1 MAHFSIQKKREHYRK
16 QGVFHT
22 NKDLAQKIK
31 ERLEAYT
38 DQPITEIVD
47 LCVGGGGLL
56 EPFSDDIAKFGC
68 DIEAEFVE
76 YTREN
81 QNGDFRV
88 ASIFNEPFGDKQ
100 FTHIV
105 SNYPFS
111 IKGDGQE
118 MTSKYAGIY
127 PYQLANTLDSSFVLA
142 NLKALADNGTLV
154 LISSNGLL
162 YRGNKEALF
171 RKYLLEKNLIEHLES
186 IPADKHF
193 DDTKIE
199 TTLMVL
205 KKNRTKD
212 TFTAHNTQDNFTQE
226 INRHD
231 ILAQGDSYC
240 LNVTSLAYKPTEQ
253 EHKSEAEIEAEFNA
267 HAMEVLETSLNNI
280 ETTIKIYRAMAR
292 VDIRQPA
299 YFKEYLER
307 ANAII
312 TEALGELGDNGKAT
326 TQAH

>member
-1 MAHFSIQKKREHYRK
+1 MAHFSIQKKRDQYRK
-16 QGVFHT
+16 QGIFHT
-22 NKDLAQKIK
+22 NKDLAQKVK
-31 ERLEAYT
+31 ERLEQYT
-38 DQPITEIVD
+38 NQPITEIVD

-56 EPFSDDIAKFGC
+56 EPFSDDVAKFGC
-68 DIEAEFVE
+68 DIENEFVE

-81 QNGDFRV
+81 QKGDFRV
-88 ASIFNEPFGDKQ
+88 ASIFTEPFGDKQ

-105 SNYPFS
+105 GNYPFS
-111 IKGDGQE
+111 IKGDGAE
-118 MTSKYAGIY
+118 MTSKYGGIY

-142 NLKALADNGTLV
+142 NLKALKYNGTLV

-162 YRGNKEALF
+162 YRGNKESLF

-212 TFTAHNTQDNFTQE
+212 TFTAHNTQENYTQE

-240 LNVTSLAYKPTEQ
+240 LSVSTLAMKPQEQ
-253 EHKSEAEIEAEFNA
+253 DTRTEAEIELEFNA
-267 HAMEVLETSLNNI
+267 NEREILESGLKNI
-280 ETTIKIYRAMAR
+280 STTIKMYKLMSSL
-292 VDIRQPA
+292 DIRQTA
-299 YFKEYLER
+299 YYKEYLER

-312 TEALGELGDNGKAT
+312 TEALNDL
-326 TQAH
+326 

>member
-1 MAHFSIQKKREHYRK
+1 MAHFSIQKKRDHYRK
-16 QGVFHT
+16 QGIFHT
-22 NKDLAQKIK
+22 NKDLAQKVK

-56 EPFSDDIAKFGC
+56 EPFSDDIEKFGC
-68 DIEAEFVE
+68 DIEAEFIE
-76 YTREN
+76 YTQEN
-81 QNGDFRV
+81 QKGDFRV
-88 ASIFNEPFGDKQ
+88 GSIFTEPFGDKQ

-105 SNYPFS
+105 GNYPFS
-111 IKGDGQE
+111 IKGDGAE

-142 NLKALADNGTLV
+142 NLKALKYNGTLV

-212 TFTAHNTQDNFTQE
+212 TFTAHNTLDNYTAE

-231 ILAQGDSYC
+231 ILASESYC
-240 LNVTSLAYKPTEQ
+240 LSVSSLAVKPQEI
-253 EHKSEAEIEAEFNA
+253 EHKREAEIEAEFNA
-267 HAMEVLETSLNNI
+267 HAREILETSLKHI
-280 ETTIKIYRAMAR
+280 ETTIEIYRVMATL
-292 VDIRQPA
+292 DIRQPA
-299 YFKEYLER
+299 YYKEYLER

-312 TEALGELGDNGKAT
+312 TKALGEL
-326 TQAH
+326 Q

>member
-1 MAHFSIQKKREHYRK
+1 MAHFSIQKKRDQFRK
-16 QGVFHT
+16 QGIFHT
-22 NKDLAQKIK
+22 NKDLAQKVK
-31 ERLEAYT
+31 ERLEQYT

-56 EPFSDDIAKFGC
+56 EPFSDDVAKFGC
-68 DIEAEFVE
+68 DIESEFVE

-81 QNGDFRV
+81 QKGDFRV
-88 ASIFNEPFGDKQ
+88 ASIFTEPFGDKK

-105 SNYPFS
+105 GNYPFS
-111 IKGDGQE
+111 IKGDGAE
-118 MTSKYAGIY
+118 MTSKYGGIY

-142 NLKALADNGTLV
+142 NLKALKYNGTLV

-162 YRGNKEALF
+162 YRGNKESLF

-212 TFTAHNTQDNFTQE
+212 TFTAHNTQDNYTQE

-240 LNVTSLAYKPTEQ
+240 LSVSTLAMKPQEQ
-253 EHKSEAEIEAEFNA
+253 DTRTEAEKELEFNTNA
-267 HAMEVLETSLNNI
+267 REILESGLKNI
-280 ETTIKIYRAMAR
+280 STTIEMYKLMSSL
-292 VDIRQPA
+292 DIRQTA
-299 YFKEYLER
+299 YYKEYIER

-312 TEALGELGDNGKAT
+312 TEALKDL
-326 TQAH
+326 

>member
-1 MAHFSIQKKREHYRK
+1 MAHFSIQKKRDQYRK
-16 QGVFHT
+16 QGIFHT
-22 NKDLAQKIK
+22 NKDLAQKVK
-31 ERLEAYT
+31 ERLEQYT
-38 DQPITEIVD
+38 DQPITEIAD

-68 DIEAEFVE
+68 DIESEFVE

-81 QNGDFRV
+81 QKGDFRV
-88 ASIFNEPFGDKQ
+88 ASIFTEPFGDKK

-105 SNYPFS
+105 GNYPFS
-111 IKGDGQE
+111 IRGNGIE
-118 MTSKYAGIY
+118 MTSKYGGIY

-142 NLKALADNGTLV
+142 NLKALKYNGTLV

-162 YRGNKEALF
+162 YRGNKESLF

-186 IPADKHF
+186 IPAGKHF

-212 TFTAHNTQDNFTQE
+212 TFTAHNTQDNYTQE

-240 LNVTSLAYKPTEQ
+240 LSVSTLAMKPKEQ
-253 EHKSEAEIEAEFNA
+253 EYKSEAEIELEFNA
-267 HAMEVLETSLNNI
+267 NARKILESGLKNI
-280 ETTIKIYRAMAR
+280 STTIKMYKLMSSL
-292 VDIRQPA
+292 DIRQTA
-299 YFKEYLER
+299 YYKEYIER

-312 TEALGELGDNGKAT
+312 TEALKDL
-326 TQAH
+326 

>member
-1 MAHFSIQKKREHYRK
+1 MAHFSIQKKRDQYRK
-16 QGVFHT
+16 QGIFHT
-22 NKDLAQKIK
+22 NKDLAQKVK
-31 ERLEAYT
+31 ERLEQYT

-56 EPFSDDIAKFGC
+56 EPFSDDVAKFGC
-68 DIEAEFVE
+68 DIESEFVE

-81 QNGDFRV
+81 QKGDFRV
-88 ASIFNEPFGDKQ
+88 ASIFTEPFGDKK

-105 SNYPFS
+105 GNYPFS
-111 IKGDGQE
+111 IKGDGAE
-118 MTSKYAGIY
+118 MTSKYGGIY

-142 NLKALADNGTLV
+142 NLKALKYNGTLV

-162 YRGNKEALF
+162 YRGNKETLF

-212 TFTAHNTQDNFTQE
+212 TFTAHNTQENYTQE

-240 LNVTSLAYKPTEQ
+240 LSVSTLAMKPPEQ
-253 EHKSEAEIEAEFNA
+253 EYKSEAEIELEFNA
-267 HAMEVLETSLNNI
+267 NAREILESGLKNI
-280 ETTIKIYRAMAR
+280 STTIKYYKLMSSL
-292 VDIRQPA
+292 DIRQTA
-299 YFKEYLER
+299 YYKEYIER
-307 ANAII
+307 ANVII
-312 TEALGELGDNGKAT
+312 TEALKDL
-326 TQAH
+326 

>member
-1 MAHFSIQKKREHYRK
+1 MAHFSIQKKRDQYRK
-16 QGVFHT
+16 QGIFHT
-22 NKDLAQKIK
+22 NKDLAQKVK

-56 EPFSDDIAKFGC
+56 EPFSDDVAKFGC
-68 DIEAEFVE
+68 DIESEFIE

-81 QNGDFRV
+81 QKGDFRV
-88 ASIFNEPFGDKQ
+88 ASIFTEPFGDKR

-105 SNYPFS
+105 GNYPFS
-111 IKGDGQE
+111 IKGYGAE
-118 MTSKYAGIY
+118 MTSKYGGIY

-142 NLKALADNGTLV
+142 NLKALKYNGTLV

-162 YRGNKEALF
+162 YRGNKETLF

-205 KKNRTKD
+205 KKNRIKD
-212 TFTAHNTQDNFTQE
+212 TFTAHNTQENYTQE

-240 LNVTSLAYKPTEQ
+240 LSVSTLAMKPVEQ
-253 EHKSEAEIEAEFNA
+253 DTRTEAEIELEFNA
-267 HAMEVLETSLNNI
+267 NEREILESRLKNI
-280 ETTIKIYRAMAR
+280 STTIEMYKLMSSL
-292 VDIRQPA
+292 DIRQTA
-299 YFKEYLER
+299 YYKEYLER

-312 TEALGELGDNGKAT
+312 TEALKDL
-326 TQAH
+326 

>member
-1 MAHFSIQKKREHYRK
+1 MAHFSIQKKRDQYRK
-16 QGVFHT
+16 QGIFHT
-22 NKDLAQKIK
+22 NQDLAQKVK

-56 EPFSDDIAKFGC
+56 EPFGDDIAKFGC
-68 DIEAEFVE
+68 DIESEFVE

-81 QNGDFRV
+81 QKGDFRV
-88 ASIFNEPFGDKQ
+88 ASIFDEPFGDKR

-105 SNYPFS
+105 GNYPFS
-111 IKGDGQE
+111 IKGNGAE
-118 MTSKYAGIY
+118 MTSKYGGIY

-142 NLKALADNGTLV
+142 NIKALADNGTLV

-193 DDTKIE
+193 DDTKVE

-212 TFTAHNTQDNFTQE
+212 TFTAHNTQDDYTQE

-231 ILAQGDSYC
+231 ILASESYC
-240 LNVTSLAYKPTEQ
+240 LSVGSIAVKPQEI

-267 HAMEVLETSLNNI
+267 HAREVLESSLQNI
-280 ETTIKIYRAMAR
+280 ETTIKIYKVMSSL
-292 VDIRQPA
+292 DIRQPA
-299 YFKEYLER
+299 YYREYLER

-312 TEALGELGDNGKAT
+312 TQALNDL
-326 TQAH
+326 

>member
-1 MAHFSIQKKREHYRK
+1 MAHFSIQKKRDQYRK
-16 QGVFHT
+16 QGIFHT
-22 NKDLAQKIK
+22 NKDLAQKVK
-31 ERLEAYT
+31 ERLEQYT

-56 EPFSDDIAKFGC
+56 EPFSDDVAKFGC
-68 DIEAEFVE
+68 DIESEFVE

-81 QNGDFRV
+81 QKGDFRV
-88 ASIFNEPFGDKQ
+88 ASIFTEPFGDKK

-105 SNYPFS
+105 GNYPFS
-111 IKGDGQE
+111 IKGNGIE
-118 MTSKYAGIY
+118 MTSKYGGIY

-142 NLKALADNGTLV
+142 NLKALKYNGTLV

-162 YRGNKEALF
+162 YRGNKESLF

-212 TFTAHNTQDNFTQE
+212 TFTAHNTQDNYTQE

-231 ILAQGDSYC
+231 ILVQGDSYC
-240 LNVTSLAYKPTEQ
+240 LSVSTLAMKPPEQ
-253 EHKSEAEIEAEFNA
+253 EHKSEAEIELEFNA
-267 HAMEVLETSLNNI
+267 NAREILESGLKDI
-280 ETTIKIYRAMAR
+280 STTIKMYKLMSSL
-292 VDIRQPA
+292 DIRQTA
-299 YFKEYLER
+299 YYKEYIER

-312 TEALGELGDNGKAT
+312 TEALKDL
-326 TQAH
+326 

>member
-1 MAHFSIQKKREHYRK
+1 MAHFSIKKKRDQYRK
-16 QGVFHT
+16 QGIFHT
-22 NKDLAQKIK
+22 NKDLAQKVK

-68 DIEAEFVE
+68 DIESEFVE

-81 QNGDFRV
+81 QKGDFRV

-105 SNYPFS
+105 GNYPFS
-111 IKGDGQE
+111 IKGDGAE
-118 MTSKYAGIY
+118 MTSKYGGIY
-127 PYQLANTLDSSFVLA
+127 PYQLANILDSSFVLA

-186 IPADKHF
+186 IPVDKHF
-193 DDTKIE
+193 DDTKVE

-212 TFTAHNTQDNFTQE
+212 TFTAHNTQDNYTQE

-231 ILAQGDSYC
+231 ILASESYC
-240 LNVTSLAYKPTEQ
+240 LSVNSLAFKPKEK
-253 EHKSEAEIEAEFNA
+253 EHKGEAEIEAEFNA
-267 HAMEVLETSLNNI
+267 HAREVLESSLQNI
-280 ETTIKIYRAMAR
+280 ETTIKIYKVMSSI
-292 VDIRQPA
+292 DIRQPA
-299 YFKEYLER
+299 YYREYLER

-312 TEALGELGDNGKAT
+312 TEALGGL
-326 TQAH
+326 Q

>member
-1 MAHFSIQKKREHYRK
+1 MAHFSIQKKRDHYRK
-16 QGVFHT
+16 QGIFHT
-22 NKDLAQKIK
+22 NKDLAQKVK

-56 EPFSDDIAKFGC
+56 EPFSDDIAKYGC
-68 DIEAEFVE
+68 EIEAEFIE

-81 QNGDFRV
+81 QKGDFRV
-88 ASIFNEPFGDKQ
+88 GSIFTEPFGDKQ

-105 SNYPFS
+105 GNYPFS
-111 IKGDGQE
+111 IKGNGAD

-142 NLKALADNGTLV
+142 NLKALKYNGTLV

-186 IPADKHF
+186 IPEDKNF
-193 DDTKIE
+193 DDTKVE
-199 TTLMVL
+199 TTLIVL

-212 TFTAHNTQDNFTQE
+212 TFTAHNTLDNYTAE

-231 ILAQGDSYC
+231 ILANDSTYN
-240 LNVTSLAYKPTEQ
+240 LAVNKLAYKPTEQ
-253 EHKSEAEIEAEFNA
+253 EYKSEAEIEAEFNE
-267 HAMEVLETSLNNI
+267 HAREVLETSLKHI
-280 ETTIKIYRAMAR
+280 ETTIEIYRAMASI
-292 VDIRQPA
+292 DIRQPA

-307 ANAII
+307 ANGII
-312 TEALGELGDNGKAT
+312 TKALGEL
-326 TQAH
+326 Q

>member
-1 MAHFSIQKKREHYRK
+1 MAHFSTQKKREQYRK
-16 QGVFHT
+16 QGIFHT
-22 NKDLAQKIK
+22 NKDLAQKVK
-31 ERLEAYT
+31 ERLEQYT

-56 EPFSDDIAKFGC
+56 EPFSDDVAKFGC
-68 DIEAEFVE
+68 DIESEFIE

-81 QNGDFRV
+81 QKGDFRV
-88 ASIFNEPFGDKQ
+88 ASIFTEPFGDKK

-105 SNYPFS
+105 GNYPFS
-111 IKGDGQE
+111 IKGNGIE
-118 MTSKYAGIY
+118 MTSKYGGIY

-142 NLKALADNGTLV
+142 NLKALKYNGTLV

-162 YRGNKEALF
+162 YRGNKETLF

-186 IPADKHF
+186 IPAGKHF

-212 TFTAHNTQDNFTQE
+212 TFTAHNTQENYTQE

-240 LNVTSLAYKPTEQ
+240 LSVSTLAMKPKEQ
-253 EHKSEAEIEAEFNA
+253 EHKSEAEIELEFNA
-267 HAMEVLETSLNNI
+267 NVREILESGLKNI
-280 ETTIKIYRAMAR
+280 STTIKIYKLMSSL
-292 VDIRQPA
+292 DIRQTA
-299 YFKEYLER
+299 YYKEYIER

-312 TEALGELGDNGKAT
+312 TEALKDLGEW
-326 TQAH
+326 QSP

>member
-1 MAHFSIQKKREHYRK
+1 MGHFSLKNKHKQYRK
-16 QGVFHT
+16 QGIYHT

-68 DIEAEFVE
+68 DIESEFVE

-81 QNGDFRV
+81 QKGDFRV
-88 ASIFNEPFGDKQ
+88 ASIFNEPFGDKR

-105 SNYPFS
+105 GNYPFS
-111 IKGDGQE
+111 IKGNGAE
-118 MTSKYAGIY
+118 MTSKYGGTY
-127 PYQLANTLDSSFVLA
+127 PYQLANILDSSFVLA

-162 YRGNKEALF
+162 YRGKKEALF

-193 DDTKIE
+193 DDTKVE

-212 TFTAHNTQDNFTQE
+212 TFTAHNTKDNYTQE

-231 ILAQGDSYC
+231 ILSQGDSYC
-240 LNVTSLAYKPTEQ
+240 LSVDSLAVKPQ
-253 EHKSEAEIEAEFNA
+253 EIEYKSEAEIEAEFNA
-267 HAMEVLETSLNNI
+267 HAREVLESSLKQI
-280 ETTIKIYRAMAR
+280 ETTIEIYRVMASI
-292 VDIRQPA
+292 DIRQPA
-299 YFKEYLER
+299 YFKEYIER

-312 TEALGELGDNGKAT
+312 TKALGEL
-326 TQAH
+326 Q

>member
-1 MAHFSIQKKREHYRK
+1 MAHFSIQKKRDKYRK
-16 QGVFHT
+16 QGIFHT
-22 NKDLAQKIK
+22 NQDLAQKVK

-68 DIEAEFVE
+68 DIESEFVE

-81 QNGDFRV
+81 QKGDFRV
-88 ASIFNEPFGDKQ
+88 GSIFTEPFGDKQ

-105 SNYPFS
+105 GNYPFS
-111 IKGDGQE
+111 IKGNGAE

-162 YRGNKEALF
+162 YRGNKEVLF

-193 DDTKIE
+193 DDTKVE

-212 TFTAHNTQDNFTQE
+212 TFTAHNTQDDYTQE

-231 ILAQGDSYC
+231 ILASESYC
-240 LNVTSLAYKPTEQ
+240 LSVGSLAVKPQEQ

-267 HAMEVLETSLNNI
+267 HAREVLESSLQNI
-280 ETTIKIYRAMAR
+280 ETTIKIYKVMSSL
-292 VDIRQPA
+292 DIRQPA
-299 YFKEYLER
+299 YYMEYLER

-312 TEALGELGDNGKAT
+312 TEALKDL
-326 TQAH
+326 

>member
-1 MAHFSIQKKREHYRK
+1 MTHFSIQKKCDQYRK
-16 QGVFHT
+16 LGIFHT
-22 NKDLAQKIK
+22 NKDLAQKVK

-68 DIEAEFVE
+68 DIESEFVE

-81 QNGDFRV
+81 QKGDFRV
-88 ASIFNEPFGDKQ
+88 ASIFTEPFGDKQ

-105 SNYPFS
+105 GNYPFS
-111 IKGDGQE
+111 IKGNGAE
-118 MTSKYAGIY
+118 MTSKYGGIY

-142 NLKALADNGTLV
+142 NLKALKYNGTLV

-212 TFTAHNTQDNFTQE
+212 T
-226 INRHD
+226 
-231 ILAQGDSYC
+231 
-240 LNVTSLAYKPTEQ
+240 
-253 EHKSEAEIEAEFNA
+253 
-267 HAMEVLETSLNNI
+267 
-280 ETTIKIYRAMAR
+280 
-292 VDIRQPA
+292 
-299 YFKEYLER
+299 ER

-312 TEALGELGDNGKAT
+312 TEALKGFRG
-326 TQAH
+326 

>member
-1 MAHFSIQKKREHYRK
+1 MAHFSIQKKRDQYRK
-16 QGVFHT
+16 QGIFHT
-22 NKDLAQKIK
+22 NKDLAQKVK
-31 ERLEAYT
+31 ERLEQYT

-56 EPFSDDIAKFGC
+56 EPFSDDVAKFGC
-68 DIEAEFVE
+68 DIESEFIE
-76 YTREN
+76 YTQEN

-88 ASIFNEPFGDKQ
+88 ASIFTEPFGDKK

-105 SNYPFS
+105 GNYPFS
-111 IKGDGQE
+111 IKGNGIE
-118 MTSKYAGIY
+118 MTSKYGGIY

-162 YRGNKEALF
+162 YRGNKESLF

-186 IPADKHF
+186 IPEDKHF

-231 ILAQGDSYC
+231 ILAQGDRY
-240 LNVTSLAYKPTEQ
+240 NLAVNTLAMKPQEQ
-253 EHKSEAEIEAEFNA
+253 EYKSEAEIELEFNENA
-267 HAMEVLETSLNNI
+267 REVLESSLKNI
-280 ETTIKIYRAMAR
+280 ETTIKIYKVMSSL
-292 VDIRQPA
+292 DIRQPA
-299 YFKEYLER
+299 YYREYLER

-312 TEALGELGDNGKAT
+312 TEALKDL
-326 TQAH
+326 

>member
-1 MAHFSIQKKREHYRK
+1 MAYFSIQKKRDQYRK
-16 QGVFHT
+16 QGIFHT

-31 ERLEAYT
+31 ERLEQYT

-68 DIEAEFVE
+68 DIESEFVE
-76 YTREN
+76 YTRDN

-88 ASIFNEPFGDKQ
+88 ASIFTEPFGDKK

-105 SNYPFS
+105 GNYPFS
-111 IKGDGQE
+111 IKGDGAE
-118 MTSKYAGIY
+118 MTSKYGGIY

-142 NLKALADNGTLV
+142 NLKALKYNGTLV

-162 YRGNKEALF
+162 YRGNKETLF

-212 TFTAHNTQDNFTQE
+212 TFTAHNTQENYTQE

-240 LNVTSLAYKPTEQ
+240 LSVSTLAMKPKEQ
-253 EHKSEAEIEAEFNA
+253 EYKSEAEIKLEFNA
-267 HAMEVLETSLNNI
+267 NARKILESGLKNI
-280 ETTIKIYRAMAR
+280 STTIEMYKLMSSL
-292 VDIRQPA
+292 DIRQLA
-299 YFKEYLER
+299 YYKEYLER
-307 ANAII
+307 ANVII
-312 TEALGELGDNGKAT
+312 TEALKDL
-326 TQAH
+326 

>member
-1 MAHFSIQKKREHYRK
+1 MAHFSIQKKRDQYRK
-16 QGVFHT
+16 QGIFHT
-22 NKDLAQKIK
+22 NQDLAQKVK

-68 DIEAEFVE
+68 DIESEFVE

-81 QNGDFRV
+81 QKGDFRV
-88 ASIFNEPFGDKQ
+88 ASIFAEPFGDKR

-105 SNYPFS
+105 GNYPFS
-111 IKGDGQE
+111 IKGNGAE
-118 MTSKYAGIY
+118 MTSKYGGIY

-193 DDTKIE
+193 DDTKVE

-212 TFTAHNTQDNFTQE
+212 TFTAHNTQDDYTQE

-231 ILAQGDSYC
+231 ILASESYC
-240 LNVTSLAYKPTEQ
+240 LSVNSLAVKPQEI
-253 EHKSEAEIEAEFNA
+253 EHKS
-267 HAMEVLETSLNNI
+267 
-280 ETTIKIYRAMAR
+280 
-292 VDIRQPA
+292 
-299 YFKEYLER
+299 
-307 ANAII
+307 
-312 TEALGELGDNGKAT
+312 
-326 TQAH
+326 

>member
-1 MAHFSIQKKREHYRK
+1 MAHFSIQKKRDHYRK
-16 QGVFHT
+16 QGIFHT
-22 NKDLAQKIK
+22 NKDLAQRVK

-56 EPFSDDIAKFGC
+56 EPFSDDIAKYGC
-68 DIEAEFVE
+68 DIEAEFIE
-76 YTREN
+76 YTRET

-88 ASIFNEPFGDKQ
+88 GSIFTEPFGDKQ

-105 SNYPFS
+105 GNYPFS
-111 IKGDGQE
+111 IKGNGQD

-154 LISSNGLL
+154 LISNNGLL

-212 TFTAHNTQDNFTQE
+212 TFTAHNTQDNYTQE

-231 ILAQGDSYC
+231 ILASESYY
-240 LNVTSLAYKPTEQ
+240 LNVNILAVKPQEI
-253 EHKSEAEIEAEFNA
+253 EHKSEDEIEAEFNA
-267 HAMEVLETSLNNI
+267 HAREVLESSLQNI
-280 ETTIKIYRAMAR
+280 ETTIKFYKVMSSL
-292 VDIRQPA
+292 DIRQPA
-299 YFKEYLER
+299 YYREYLER
-307 ANAII
+307 VNAII
-312 TEALGELGDNGKAT
+312 TEALGEL
-326 TQAH
+326 Q

>member
-1 MAHFSIQKKREHYRK
+1 MAHFSIKKKRDQYRK
-16 QGVFHT
+16 QGIFHT
-22 NKDLAQKIK
+22 NKVLAQKIK

-68 DIEAEFVE
+68 DIESEFVE

-81 QNGDFRV
+81 QKGDFRV
-88 ASIFNEPFGDKQ
+88 ASIFTEPFGDKR

-105 SNYPFS
+105 GNYPFS
-111 IKGDGQE
+111 IKGDGAE
-118 MTSKYAGIY
+118 MTSKYGGIY
-127 PYQLANTLDSSFVLA
+127 PYQLENILDSSFVLA

-162 YRGNKEALF
+162 YRGKKEALF

-186 IPADKHF
+186 IPADKNF
-193 DDTKIE
+193 DDTKVE

-212 TFTAHNTQDNFTQE
+212 TFTAHNTQDNYTQE

-231 ILAQGDSYC
+231 ILASEGYFLSV
-240 LNVTSLAYKPTEQ
+240 NSLAYKPQEQ

-267 HAMEVLETSLNNI
+267 HAREVLESSLKNI
-280 ETTIKIYRAMAR
+280 ETVIKIYKVMGRI
-292 VDIRQPA
+292 DIRQPA
-299 YFKEYLER
+299 YYREYLER

-312 TEALGELGDNGKAT
+312 TESLGEL
-326 TQAH
+326 Q

>member
-1 MAHFSIQKKREHYRK
+1 MAHFSIQKKRDQYRK
-16 QGVFHT
+16 QGIFHT
-22 NKDLAQKIK
+22 NKDLAQKVK
-31 ERLEAYT
+31 ERLEQYT

-56 EPFSDDIAKFGC
+56 EPFSDSVAKFGC
-68 DIEAEFVE
+68 DIQSEFIE

-81 QNGDFRV
+81 QKGDFRV
-88 ASIFNEPFGDKQ
+88 ASIFTEPFGDRQ
-100 FTHIV
+100 FNHIV
-105 SNYPFS
+105 GNYPFS
-111 IKGDGQE
+111 LKGDGAE
-118 MTSKYAGIY
+118 MTSKYGGIY

-162 YRGNKEALF
+162 YRGNKESLF

-212 TFTAHNTQDNFTQE
+212 TFTAHNTQDDYTQE

-231 ILAQGDSYC
+231 ILASESYC
-240 LNVTSLAYKPTEQ
+240 LSVGTLAVKPQEQ

-267 HAMEVLETSLNNI
+267 HAREVLESSLQNI
-280 ETTIKIYRAMAR
+280 ETTIKIYKVMSSL
-292 VDIRQPA
+292 DIRQPA
-299 YFKEYLER
+299 YYREYLER

-312 TEALGELGDNGKAT
+312 TEALKDI
-326 TQAH
+326 

>member
-1 MAHFSIQKKREHYRK
+1 MAHFSIQKKRDQYRK
-16 QGVFHT
+16 QGIFHT
-22 NKDLAQKIK
+22 NKDLAQKVK
-31 ERLEAYT
+31 ERLEQYT

-56 EPFSDDIAKFGC
+56 EPFSDDVAKFGC
-68 DIEAEFVE
+68 DIESEFVE

-81 QNGDFRV
+81 QKGDFRV
-88 ASIFNEPFGDKQ
+88 ASIFTEPFGDKK

-105 SNYPFS
+105 GNYPFS
-111 IKGDGQE
+111 IKGDGIE
-118 MTSKYAGIY
+118 MTSKYGGIY

-142 NLKALADNGTLV
+142 NLKALKYNGTLV

-162 YRGNKEALF
+162 YRGNKETLF

-212 TFTAHNTQDNFTQE
+212 TFTAHNTQDNYTQE

-231 ILAQGDSYC
+231 ILAQVDSYC
-240 LNVTSLAYKPTEQ
+240 LSVSTLAMKPKEQ
-253 EHKSEAEIEAEFNA
+253 EHKSEAEIELEFNA
-267 HAMEVLETSLNNI
+267 NAREILESGLKNI
-280 ETTIKIYRAMAR
+280 STTIKMYKLMSSL
-292 VDIRQPA
+292 DIRQTA
-299 YFKEYLER
+299 YYKEYIER

-312 TEALGELGDNGKAT
+312 TEALKDL
-326 TQAH
+326 

>member
-1 MAHFSIQKKREHYRK
+1 MAYFSIQKKRDQYRK
-16 QGVFHT
+16 QGIFHT
-22 NKDLAQKIK
+22 NEDLAQKIK
-31 ERLEAYT
+31 ERLEQYT

-68 DIEAEFVE
+68 DIESEFVE
-76 YTREN
+76 YTRDN
-81 QNGDFRV
+81 QNGDFKV
-88 ASIFNEPFGDKQ
+88 ASIFDEPFGDKQ

-111 IKGDGQE
+111 IKGDGAE
-118 MTSKYAGIY
+118 MTSKYGGIY

-142 NLKALADNGTLV
+142 NLKALKYNGTLV

-162 YRGNKEALF
+162 YRGNKETLF

-212 TFTAHNTQDNFTQE
+212 TFTAHNTQENYTQE

-240 LNVTSLAYKPTEQ
+240 LSVSTLAMKPKEQ
-253 EHKSEAEIEAEFNA
+253 EYKSEAEIKLEFNA
-267 HAMEVLETSLNNI
+267 NARKILESGLKNI
-280 ETTIKIYRAMAR
+280 STTIEMYKLMSSL
-292 VDIRQPA
+292 DIRQTA
-299 YFKEYLER
+299 YYKEYIER
-307 ANAII
+307 ANVII
-312 TEALGELGDNGKAT
+312 TEALKDLGG
-326 TQAH
+326 

>member
-1 MAHFSIQKKREHYRK
+1 MAHFSIQKKRDQYRK
-16 QGVFHT
+16 QGIFHT
-22 NKDLAQKIK
+22 NKDLAQKVK
-31 ERLEAYT
+31 ERLEQYT
-38 DQPITEIVD
+38 DQPITEIAD

-56 EPFSDDIAKFGC
+56 EPFSDDVAKFGC
-68 DIEAEFVE
+68 DIESEFVE

-81 QNGDFRV
+81 QKGDFRV
-88 ASIFNEPFGDKQ
+88 ASIFTEPFGDKK

-105 SNYPFS
+105 GNYPFS
-111 IKGDGQE
+111 IKGDGAE
-118 MTSKYAGIY
+118 MTSKYGGIY

-142 NLKALADNGTLV
+142 NLKALKYNGTLV

-162 YRGNKEALF
+162 YRGNKETLF

-212 TFTAHNTQDNFTQE
+212 TFTAYNTQDNYTQE

-240 LNVTSLAYKPTEQ
+240 LSVSTLAMKPQEQ
-253 EHKSEAEIEAEFNA
+253 EYKSEAEIELEFNTNA
-267 HAMEVLETSLNNI
+267 REILESGLKNI
-280 ETTIKIYRAMAR
+280 STTIEMYKLMSSL
-292 VDIRQPA
+292 DIRQVA
-299 YFKEYLER
+299 YYKEYIER
-307 ANAII
+307 ANVII
-312 TEALGELGDNGKAT
+312 TEALKDL
-326 TQAH
+326 

>member
-1 MAHFSIQKKREHYRK
+1 MAHFSIQKKRDQYRK
-16 QGVFHT
+16 QGIFHT
-22 NKDLAQKIK
+22 NKDLAQKVK

-68 DIEAEFVE
+68 DIESEFVE

-81 QNGDFRV
+81 QKGDFRV
-88 ASIFNEPFGDKQ
+88 ASIFAEPFGDKR

-105 SNYPFS
+105 GNYPFS
-111 IKGDGQE
+111 IKGNSAE
-118 MTSKYAGIY
+118 MTSKYGGIY

-193 DDTKIE
+193 DDTKVE

-212 TFTAHNTQDNFTQE
+212 TFTAHNTQDDYTQE

-231 ILAQGDSYC
+231 ILASESYC
-240 LNVTSLAYKPTEQ
+240 LSVNSLAVKPQEQ
-253 EHKSEAEIEAEFNA
+253 EHKSEAEIEAEFNT
-267 HAMEVLETSLNNI
+267 HAREVLESSLKNI
-280 ETTIKIYRAMAR
+280 STTIEIYKVMSKI
-292 VDIRQPA
+292 DIRQPA
-299 YFKEYLER
+299 YYREYLER

-312 TEALGELGDNGKAT
+312 TQALKDIK
-326 TQAH
+326 

>member
-1 MAHFSIQKKREHYRK
+1 MAHFSIQKKRDQYRK
-16 QGVFHT
+16 QGIFHT
-22 NKDLAQKIK
+22 NQDLAQKVK

-68 DIEAEFVE
+68 DIESEFVE

-81 QNGDFRV
+81 QKGDFRV
-88 ASIFNEPFGDKQ
+88 ASIFAEPFGDKR

-105 SNYPFS
+105 GNYPFS
-111 IKGDGQE
+111 IKGNGIE
-118 MTSKYAGIY
+118 MTSKYGGIY

-193 DDTKIE
+193 DDTKVE

-212 TFTAHNTQDNFTQE
+212 TFTAHNTQDDYTQE

-231 ILAQGDSYC
+231 ILASESYC
-240 LNVTSLAYKPTEQ
+240 LSVNSLAVKPQEQ
-253 EHKSEAEIEAEFNA
+253 EHKSEAEFNA
-267 HAMEVLETSLNNI
+267 HAREVLESSLNGI
-280 ETTIKIYRAMAR
+280 STTIEIYKVMSKI
-292 VDIRQPA
+292 DIRQPA
-299 YFKEYLER
+299 YYREYLER

-312 TEALGELGDNGKAT
+312 TEALRDIK
-326 TQAH
+326 

>member
-1 MAHFSIQKKREHYRK
+1 MTHFSIKKKRDQYRK
-16 QGVFHT
+16 KGIFHT

-47 LCVGGGGLL
+47 LCVGGGDLL
-56 EPFSDDIAKFGC
+56 KPFGDNIAKFGC
-68 DIEAEFVE
+68 DIESEFVE

-81 QNGDFRV
+81 QKGDFRV
-88 ASIFNEPFGDKQ
+88 ASIFNEPFGDKR

-105 SNYPFS
+105 GNYPFN
-111 IKGDGQE
+111 IKGDGAK
-118 MTSKYAGIY
+118 MTSKYGGTY
-127 PYQLANTLDSSFVLA
+127 PYRLANTLDSSFVLA

-186 IPADKHF
+186 IPVDKRFF

-212 TFTAHNTQDNFTQE
+212 TFTAHNTQDNYTQE

-231 ILAQGDSYC
+231 ILASESYC
-240 LNVTSLAYKPTEQ
+240 LSVNSLAAKPQEQ
-253 EHKSEAEIEAEFNA
+253 EHKSEAEMEAEFNA
-267 HAMEVLETSLNNI
+267 RAREVLESSLQNI
-280 ETTIKIYRAMAR
+280 ETTIKIYKVMSSL
-292 VDIRQPA
+292 DIRQPA
-299 YFKEYLER
+299 YYREYLER

-312 TEALGELGDNGKAT
+312 TEALKDFGDNGKADK
-326 TQAH
+326 

>member
-1 MAHFSIQKKREHYRK
+1 MAHFSIQKKRDHYRK
-16 QGVFHT
+16 QGIFHT
-22 NKDLAQKIK
+22 NKYLAQKVK

-81 QNGDFRV
+81 QKGDFRV
-88 ASIFNEPFGDKQ
+88 ASIFTEPFGDKQ

-105 SNYPFS
+105 GNYPFS
-111 IKGDGQE
+111 INGNGAE
-118 MTSKYAGIY
+118 MTRKYGGIY
-127 PYQLANTLDSSFVLA
+127 PYQLSNTLDSSFVLA

-186 IPADKHF
+186 IPAGKHF

-212 TFTAHNTQDNFTQE
+212 TFTAHNTLDNYTQE

-231 ILAQGDSYC
+231 ILASESYC
-240 LNVTSLAYKPTEQ
+240 LNVSKLAYKPQEQ
-253 EHKSEAEIEAEFNA
+253 EYKSEAEIEAEFNA
-267 HAMEVLETSLNNI
+267 HAREVLETSLKQI
-280 ETTIKIYRAMAR
+280 EISIKIYKVMSRI
-292 VDIRQPA
+292 DIRQPA
-299 YFKEYLER
+299 YYREYLER

-312 TEALGELGDNGKAT
+312 TEALLEL
-326 TQAH
+326 Q

>member
-1 MAHFSIQKKREHYRK
+1 MAHFSIQKKRDQYRK
-16 QGVFHT
+16 QGIFHT
-22 NKDLAQKIK
+22 NQDLAQKVK

-56 EPFSDDIAKFGC
+56 EPFSDDVAKFGC
-68 DIEAEFVE
+68 DIESEFVE

-81 QNGDFRV
+81 QKGDFRV
-88 ASIFNEPFGDKQ
+88 ASIFDEPFGDKR

-105 SNYPFS
+105 GNYPFS
-111 IKGDGQE
+111 IKGNGIE
-118 MTSKYAGIY
+118 MTSKYGGIY

-162 YRGNKEALF
+162 YRGNKGTLF

-186 IPADKHF
+186 IPSDKHF
-193 DDTKIE
+193 DDTKVE

-212 TFTAHNTQDNFTQE
+212 TFTAHNTQDDYTQE

-231 ILAQGDSYC
+231 ILASESYC
-240 LNVTSLAYKPTEQ
+240 LSVNSLAVKPQEQ
-253 EHKSEAEIEAEFNA
+253 EYKSEAEIEAEFNA
-267 HAMEVLETSLNNI
+267 HEREVLESSLQNI
-280 ETTIKIYRAMAR
+280 ETTIKIYKVMSSL
-292 VDIRQPA
+292 DIRHPA
-299 YFKEYLER
+299 YYREYLER

-312 TEALGELGDNGKAT
+312 TEALKDI
-326 TQAH
+326 

>member
-1 MAHFSIQKKREHYRK
+1 MAYFSIQKKRDQYRK
-16 QGVFHT
+16 QGIFHT

-31 ERLEAYT
+31 ERLEQYT

-68 DIEAEFVE
+68 DIESEFVE
-76 YTREN
+76 YTRDN

-88 ASIFNEPFGDKQ
+88 ASIFTEPFGDKQ

-105 SNYPFS
+105 GNYPFS
-111 IKGDGQE
+111 IKGDGAK
-118 MTSKYAGIY
+118 MTSKYGGIY

-142 NLKALADNGTLV
+142 NLKALKYNGTLV

-162 YRGNKEALF
+162 YRGNKETLF

-212 TFTAHNTQDNFTQE
+212 TFTAHNTQENYTQE

-240 LNVTSLAYKPTEQ
+240 LSVSTLAMKPKEQ
-253 EHKSEAEIEAEFNA
+253 EYKSEAEIKLEFNA
-267 HAMEVLETSLNNI
+267 NARKILESGLKNI
-280 ETTIKIYRAMAR
+280 STTIEMYKLMSSL
-292 VDIRQPA
+292 DIRQTA
-299 YFKEYLER
+299 YYKEYIER
-307 ANAII
+307 ANVII
-312 TEALGELGDNGKAT
+312 TEALKDLGG
-326 TQAH
+326 

>member
-1 MAHFSIQKKREHYRK
+1 MAHFSIQKKRDQYRK
-16 QGVFHT
+16 QGIFHT
-22 NKDLAQKIK
+22 NKDLAQKVK
-31 ERLEAYT
+31 ERLEQYT

-56 EPFSDDIAKFGC
+56 EPFSDDVAKFGC
-68 DIEAEFVE
+68 DIESEFVE

-81 QNGDFRV
+81 QKGDFRV
-88 ASIFNEPFGDKQ
+88 ASIFTEPFGDKQ
-100 FTHIV
+100 FTHIIG
-105 SNYPFS
+105 NYPFS
-111 IKGDGQE
+111 IKGNDIE
-118 MTSKYAGIY
+118 MTSKYGGIY

-142 NLKALADNGTLV
+142 NLKALKYNGTLV

-162 YRGNKEALF
+162 YRGNKESLF

-186 IPADKHF
+186 IPADRHF

-205 KKNRTKD
+205 KKNRTRD
-212 TFTAHNTQDNFTQE
+212 TFTAHNTQDNYTQE

-240 LNVTSLAYKPTEQ
+240 LSVSTLAMKPPKQDTRT
-253 EHKSEAEIEAEFNA
+253 EAEIELEFNTNA
-267 HAMEVLETSLNNI
+267 REILESRLKNI
-280 ETTIKIYRAMAR
+280 STTIEMYKLMSSL
-292 VDIRQPA
+292 DIRQLA
-299 YFKEYLER
+299 YYKEYLER

-312 TEALGELGDNGKAT
+312 TEALKDL
-326 TQAH
+326 

>member
-1 MAHFSIQKKREHYRK
+1 MTHFSIQKIRDHYRK
-16 QGVFHT
+16 QGIFHT
-22 NKDLAQKIK
+22 NKDLAQKVK

-68 DIEAEFVE
+68 DIEAEFIE

-81 QNGDFRV
+81 QKGDFRV
-88 ASIFNEPFGDKQ
+88 GSIFTEPFGDKQ

-105 SNYPFS
+105 GNYPFS
-111 IKGDGQE
+111 IKGNGQE

-142 NLKALADNGTLV
+142 NLKALKYNGTLV
-154 LISSNGLL
+154 LISSSGLL

-212 TFTAHNTQDNFTQE
+212 TFTAHNKLDNYTAE

-231 ILAQGDSYC
+231 ILAQGDSYN
-240 LNVTSLAYKPTEQ
+240 LAVSTLAYKPTEQ

-267 HAMEVLETSLNNI
+267 HAREVLEISLKKI
-280 ETTIKIYRAMAR
+280 EAAIKIYRVMSSI
-292 VDIRQPA
+292 DIRQPA

-312 TEALGELGDNGKAT
+312 TKALGEL
-326 TQAH
+326 Q

>member
-1 MAHFSIQKKREHYRK
+1 MAHFSIQKKRDQYRK
-16 QGVFHT
+16 QGIFHT
-22 NKDLAQKIK
+22 NKDLAQKVK

-68 DIEAEFVE
+68 DIESEFIE

-81 QNGDFRV
+81 QKGDFRV
-88 ASIFNEPFGDKQ
+88 ASIFAEPFGDKR

-105 SNYPFS
+105 GNYPFS
-111 IKGDGQE
+111 IKGDGAE
-118 MTSKYAGIY
+118 MTSKYGGIY
-127 PYQLANTLDSSFVLA
+127 PYQLANTIDSSFVLA

-162 YRGNKEALF
+162 YRGNKESLF

-186 IPADKHF
+186 IPAYKHF
-193 DDTKIE
+193 DDTKVE

-212 TFTAHNTQDNFTQE
+212 TFTAHNTQDDYTQE

-240 LNVTSLAYKPTEQ
+240 LSVNSLAVKPQEI

-267 HAMEVLETSLNNI
+267 HAREVLESSLKGI
-280 ETTIKIYRAMAR
+280 STTIEIYKVMSKL
-292 VDIRQPA
+292 DIRQPA
-299 YFKEYLER
+299 YYKEYLER

-312 TEALGELGDNGKAT
+312 TEALKDL
-326 TQAH
+326 

>member
-1 MAHFSIQKKREHYRK
+1 MAHFSIQKKRDQYRK
-16 QGVFHT
+16 QGIFHT
-22 NKDLAQKIK
+22 NKDLAQKVK

-81 QNGDFRV
+81 QKGDFRV
-88 ASIFNEPFGDKQ
+88 ASIFSEPFGDKQ
-100 FTHIV
+100 FTHIIG
-105 SNYPFS
+105 NYPFS
-111 IKGDGQE
+111 IKGNGVE
-118 MTSKYAGIY
+118 MTSKYGGIY

-142 NLKALADNGTLV
+142 NLKALADNGALV
-154 LISSNGLL
+154 LITSNGLL

-193 DDTKIE
+193 DDTKVE

-212 TFTAHNTQDNFTQE
+212 TFTAHNTQDDCTQE

-231 ILAQGDSYC
+231 ILASESYC
-240 LNVTSLAYKPTEQ
+240 LSVNSLAVKPQEI
-253 EHKSEAEIEAEFNA
+253 EHKSEAEIEAEFNT
-267 HAMEVLETSLNNI
+267 HAREVLESSLQNI
-280 ETTIKIYRAMAR
+280 ETTIKIYKVMSSL
-292 VDIRQPA
+292 DIRQPA
-299 YFKEYLER
+299 YYREYIER

-312 TEALGELGDNGKAT
+312 TEALKDMK
-326 TQAH
+326 

>member
-1 MAHFSIQKKREHYRK
+1 MAHFSIQKKRDQYRK
-16 QGVFHT
+16 QGIFHT
-22 NKDLAQKIK
+22 NKDLAQKVK
-31 ERLEAYT
+31 KRLEQYT

-56 EPFSDDIAKFGC
+56 EPFSDDVAKFGC
-68 DIEAEFVE
+68 DIESEFVK

-81 QNGDFRV
+81 QKGDFRV
-88 ASIFNEPFGDKQ
+88 ASIFTEPFGDKK

-105 SNYPFS
+105 GNYPFS
-111 IKGDGQE
+111 IKGNGQE
-118 MTSKYAGIY
+118 MTSKYGGIY

-142 NLKALADNGTLV
+142 NLKALKYNGTLV

-162 YRGNKEALF
+162 YRGNKESLF

-193 DDTKIE
+193 DDTTIK

-212 TFTAHNTQDNFTQE
+212 TFTAHNTQENYTQE

-240 LNVTSLAYKPTEQ
+240 LSVSTLAMKLPEQ
-253 EHKSEAEIEAEFNA
+253 EHKSEAEKELEFNA
-267 HAMEVLETSLNNI
+267 NAREILESGLKNI
-280 ETTIKIYRAMAR
+280 STTIKMYKLMSNI
-292 VDIRQPA
+292 DIRQTA
-299 YFKEYLER
+299 YYKEYIER

-312 TEALGELGDNGKAT
+312 TEALKDLGEW
-326 TQAH
+326 QSQ